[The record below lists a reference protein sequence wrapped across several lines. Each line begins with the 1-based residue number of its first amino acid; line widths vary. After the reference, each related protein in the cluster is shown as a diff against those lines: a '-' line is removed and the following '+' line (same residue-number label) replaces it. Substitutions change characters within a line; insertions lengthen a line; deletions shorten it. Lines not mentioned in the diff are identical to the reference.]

1 MNAVHRIFSNG
12 VAIERVALLRA
23 TMNEAPEIYGNLI
36 DDITDYNSIIVDLSF
51 CNFID
56 STFLGALIQAYRKM
70 KLKGGS
76 IVIIL
81 NNTFITKSILY
92 NNIASIFKVYNS
104 FKNALHELSNPYD
117 KVRVDECK
125 DISDRKH
132 PDKIVQTHL
141 QVIPKGKN

>member
-70 KLKGGS
+70 KRKQKMS
-76 IVIIL
+76 KKRKII
-81 NNTFITKSILY
+81 T
-92 NNIASIFKVYNS
+92 
-104 FKNALHELSNPYD
+104 
-117 KVRVDECK
+117 
-125 DISDRKH
+125 
-132 PDKIVQTHL
+132 QTEF
-141 QVIPKGKN
+141 